1 MLKYPCGISV
11 WIYIKTMIWSKYN
24 RFYKISSNTYAIY
37 NYAWNKVVFVVPK
50 LEKII
55 AEHIHSIDGLKTIHP
70 TLFASLVN
78 GKFVTDDLYEEKIV
92 KNHIQEKLSSEKI
105 FRLTI
110 NPTLDCNLRCWY
122 CYELHNNKSYMAE
135 NIITSIYKFVQSRI
149 NGNVEEVHLSFF
161 GGEPMLTANKRAI
174 PISQEI
180 TRICKEAR
188 KRISLHF
195 TTNGTLL
202 KSEVISQIA
211 NLQVPTS
218 FQIAFDGDRDLHN
231 KTKKWGHLSTYD
243 VVLANV
249 KRVLQ
254 NHMRVN
260 VRCNYTLDNISSF
273 YQLIDDIKGLVDVD
287 NTLITISLQ
296 RVWQE
301 PATDQLQRQ
310 AKKVEDYIHSLG
322 FYGGLGDT
330 ICASNYCYADY
341 DNSFVI
347 NYNGDVFKC
356 TARDFEHN
364 HRVAFLSSE
373 GKIEM
378 LKNTRTSENRFKEA
392 CMDCSLLPICTICS
406 QTHIES
412 SSALCPVEISDEDK
426 EQQIYMHFKANFG
439 KYIS

>member
-1 MLKYPCGISV
+1 MLKYPRGISV

-55 AEHIHSIDGLKTIHP
+55 AEH
-70 TLFASLVN
+70 
-78 GKFVTDDLYEEKIV
+78 
-92 KNHIQEKLSSEKI
+92 
-105 FRLTI
+105 
-110 NPTLDCNLRCWY
+110 
-122 CYELHNNKSYMAE
+122 
-135 NIITSIYKFVQSRI
+135 
-149 NGNVEEVHLSFF
+149 
-161 GGEPMLTANKRAI
+161 
-174 PISQEI
+174 
-180 TRICKEAR
+180 
-188 KRISLHF
+188 
-195 TTNGTLL
+195 
-202 KSEVISQIA
+202 
-211 NLQVPTS
+211 
-218 FQIAFDGDRDLHN
+218 
-231 KTKKWGHLSTYD
+231 
-243 VVLANV
+243 
-249 KRVLQ
+249 
-254 NHMRVN
+254 
-260 VRCNYTLDNISSF
+260 
-273 YQLIDDIKGLVDVD
+273 
-287 NTLITISLQ
+287 
-296 RVWQE
+296 
-301 PATDQLQRQ
+301 
-310 AKKVEDYIHSLG
+310 IHSLG

-426 EQQIYMHFKANFG
+426 EQQIFMHFKANFG